1 MSSSKTIA
9 KNTLFLYV
17 RMFFNMGVSLYT
29 SRIILRTLG
38 VDDYGIYNLVG
49 GVVVLF
55 SFLNAAMSSSTQRFL
70 NFEIAQGNLLKV
82 NRLFC
87 TSFNIHLLISFV
99 VLLLGETIGLWFL
112 NHKLNIPEDR
122 LYAANWVY
130 QMSLLTTIIDITRIP
145 YNAVII
151 AYQRMSF
158 YAYVGILETILK
170 LVIVY
175 LLLVFNGYD
184 RLIVYG
190 ILLMIVNFMINI
202 IYRWFCIK
210 KYNAQSIYRFV
221 YDKKLMLSMA
231 SFSGWN
237 LLGQVA
243 NVGASQGI
251 GMILNIFL
259 GVTLNA
265 AVGIANQVNAAI
277 YSFVSNFQVA
287 FNPQIT
293 QTYAKGEFERHNNLI
308 LTTSKMSFF
317 LLAFLA
323 FPILVNTDFVLQLW
337 LGDNIPSYVRE
348 FTQIIIF
355 ISLIDALSGPF
366 WIAAHAI
373 GNIKKYQI
381 ILSLILLLNLP
392 LVYLSLKLGLSPTY
406 AFLWKFLLN
415 ILAFCY
421 RFWYIKNRNHLDKKK
436 SLSFL
441 FVAVITLILIVGMT
455 NYSCY
460 SFTNNNYLN
469 FAIKCVLV
477 EFILFTIA
485 VCIGLNKKEREQI
498 VVFIKRKI
506 SKN

>member
-29 SRIILRTLG
+29 SRIVLKTLG

-55 SFLNAAMSSSTQRFL
+55 SFLNAAMSSSTQRYL
-70 NFEIAQGNLLKV
+70 NFEIARGDILKV
-82 NRLFC
+82 NKVFC
-87 TSFNIHLLISFV
+87 TSFNIHFLISFL
-99 VLLLGETIGLWFL
+99 VLVLGETVGLWFL
-112 NHKLNIPEDR
+112 NYKLNIPYGR
-122 LYAANWVY
+122 MTAANWVY
-130 QMSLLTTIIDITRIP
+130 QMSLLTTIINITRIP
-145 YNAVII
+145 YNAIII

-158 YAYVGILETILK
+158 YAYVGIFETILK
-170 LVIVY
+170 LLIVY
-175 LLLVFNGYD
+175 LLLVVSGYD
-184 RLIVYG
+184 RLITYG
-190 ILLMIVNFMINI
+190 FLLMTVNFSVNI
-202 IYRWFCIK
+202 LYRWFCIK
-210 KYNAQSIYRFV
+210 TYSTESTFRFF
-221 YDKKLMLSMA
+221 YDKKLMIAMT

-259 GVTLNA
+259 GVTINA

-277 YSFVSNFQVA
+277 YSFVTNFQVA

-293 QTYAKGEFERHNNLI
+293 QTYAKGELEKHNNLV

-323 FPILVNTDFVLQLW
+323 FPVLVNTSFILNLW
-337 LGDNIPSYVRE
+337 LGDNLPKYVEE
-348 FTQIIIF
+348 FSQIIIF

-366 WIAAHAI
+366 WITAHAI
-373 GNIKKYQI
+373 GKIKRYQI
-381 ILSLILLLNLP
+381 ILSLILLLNVP

-415 ILAFCY
+415 TLAFCY
-421 RFWYIKNRNHLDKKK
+421 RFYYVKDRNKLDGTQ
-436 SLSFL
+436 SVRFL
-441 FVAVITLILIVGMT
+441 FSITLSLILILGLT
-455 NYSCY
+455 YYSYY
-460 SFTNNNYLN
+460 SFAVNNYLD
-469 FAIKCVLV
+469 FIIKSVIAELVL
-477 EFILFTIA
+477 LTIA
-485 VCIGLNKKEREQI
+485 LSVGLSSNERQQI
-498 VVFIKRKI
+498 LVFIKGKTRR
-506 SKN
+506 N